1 MRPSNSKPGFR
12 NLHIVV
18 HVDVAYGDT
27 PDNSSL
33 RFCLLQ
39 KQIDEAGNETLSPI
53 DKLYVVHVKQ
63 GKDQKERAWSAGGP
77 LLPSLQMALARY
89 PHTIIELEVLFT
101 AANAA
106 ICCICCIIPKFSWLL
121 HVLDWACTH
130 ALASRHVLALASA
143 D

>member
-1 MRPSNSKPGFR
+1 MHPPISKCVYR
-12 NLHIVV
+12 HLYIVA
-18 HVDVAYGDT
+18 HVDLAYGDT
-27 PDNSSL
+27 PDNSIL

-89 PHTIIELEVLFT
+89 PHTIIELEVPT
-101 AANAA
+101 
-106 ICCICCIIPKFSWLL
+106 
-121 HVLDWACTH
+121 TH
-130 ALASRHVLALASA
+130 ASALIC
-143 D
+143 

>member
-1 MRPSNSKPGFR
+1 M
-12 NLHIVV
+12 
-18 HVDVAYGDT
+18 
-27 PDNSSL
+27 
-33 RFCLLQ
+33 LQ

-77 LLPSLQMALARY
+77 LLPSLEMALARY
-89 PHTIIELEVLFT
+89 PHTIIELEVPQLPMLSFVASFQIT
-101 AANAA
+101 V
-106 ICCICCIIPKFSWLL
+106 CFCMCW
-121 HVLDWACTH
+121 TH